1 MKIETLLH
9 NDIYMI
15 SDSIMVCANV
25 KKNTTVYIQKVR
37 KINNTF
43 RSEKSQH

>member
-25 KKNTTVYIQKVR
+25 KKKYYSVY
-37 KINNTF
+37 T
-43 RSEKSQH
+43 KSKKNQ

>member
-9 NDIYMI
+9 NDMYMI

-25 KKNTTVYIQKVR
+25 KKK
-37 KINNTF
+37 KILQCIY
-43 RSEKSQH
+43 KK